1 MYKKINI
8 LGVIL
13 ALLVSA
19 AAFAAND
26 MLRENH
32 PDRYVVVEG
41 DTLWDISA
49 RFLRDPWL
57 WPEIWYAN
65 PEIKNPH
72 LIYPGDIITL
82 VYIDGEP
89 RLRVERGM
97 PTIKLSP
104 QARETRLDKAIP
116 TIPLDAIRPFLTEPR
131 VTTEA
136 ALAAAPYIVQSAGEH
151 LVVGAGD
158 RIYVRAIDDATPS
171 RYAVVRKGEIYVDPL
186 TGENLGV
193 EAMYVGDARLQKTG
207 DPATLLLTRS
217 NREALIG
224 DRLLPAAGDA
234 YDTNFMPRA
243 PDHGIEGQILS
254 VIDGV
259 NQIGRYQI
267 VVINRGEREGLQ
279 PGHVL
284 AVYQRGEVVPD
295 QVSEDRRDVVKLPD
309 ERAGLLMVFRT
320 FEKVSYALVMRA
332 STNMHVADVVRNP

>member
-1 MYKKINI
+1 MHKKINI

-26 MLRENH
+26 VLRENH
-32 PDRYVVVEG
+32 PERYVVVER
-41 DTLWDISA
+41 DTLWDISG

-65 PEIKNPH
+65 PEIENPH
-72 LIYPGDIITL
+72 LIYPGDVITL
-82 VYIDGEP
+82 VYIDGKP
-89 RLRVERGM
+89 RLRVDRGR

-104 QARETRLDKAIP
+104 EARATRLDKAIP

-131 VTTEA
+131 VSTEE
-136 ALAAAPYIVQSAGEH
+136 ALEAAPYIVQSAGEH

-158 RIYVRAIDDATPS
+158 RIYVRAVNDADPS
-171 RYAVVRKGEIYVDPL
+171 RYAVVRRGEVYIDPD
-186 TGENLGV
+186 TEENLGV
-193 EAMYVGDARLQKTG
+193 EALYVGDARLQKTG

-224 DRLLPAAGDA
+224 DRLLPAVGDA
-234 YDTNFMPRA
+234 YDSNFMPRA
-243 PDHGIEGQILS
+243 PDQAVEGQILS
-254 VIDGV
+254 VVDGV
-259 NQIGRYQI
+259 DQIGRYQV

-279 PGHVL
+279 AGHVL
-284 AVYQRGEVVPD
+284 AVYQRGEIVPD

-309 ERAGLLMVFRT
+309 ERAGLLLVFRT

-332 STNMHVADVVRNP
+332 STNMHVADIVRNP